1 MIECFTHECEAYWTA
16 LINTCQDAFSVEAG
30 IGKYRNKDG
39 GHVFFR
45 PVSLIPFTKAVVRI
59 KEKEDLEYKDIIKNF
74 SSNVFWIQ
82 NDIWRKIIWD
92 DVKKSM
98 IMGNAKLIELIFL
111 YSYDSSILTEA
122 EKKKIVKELESKWD
136 YHESDIM
143 EIFLSRLSGSDYAH
157 K

>member
-1 MIECFTHECEAYWTA
+1 M
-16 LINTCQDAFSVEAG
+16 
-30 IGKYRNKDG
+30 
-39 GHVFFR
+39 FFR

-59 KEKEDLEYKDIIKNF
+59 KEKENLEYKDIIKNF

-92 DVKKSM
+92 DVKKNM

-111 YSYDSSILTEA
+111 YSYDGSILTEA

-136 YHESDIM
+136 YHENDIM
-143 EIFLSRLSGSDYAH
+143 EIFLNRLSGV
-157 K
+157 

>member
-1 MIECFTHECEAYWTA
+1 M
-16 LINTCQDAFSVEAG
+16 
-30 IGKYRNKDG
+30 
-39 GHVFFR
+39 FFR

>member
-1 MIECFTHECEAYWTA
+1 MIETFEMKPNFTY
-16 LINTCQDAFSVEAG
+16 L
-30 IGKYRNKDG
+30 GKKYDLDPRTIKKYYQGYNG
-39 GHVFFR
+39 
-45 PVSLIPFTKAVVRI
+45 KATTRA
-59 KEKEDLEYKDIIKNF
+59 KPSMLDEYKDIIKNF